1 MDKKNTECKIK
12 SLQYIILKMIKYWQI
27 FTMFVSLLQQ
37 FLKIYCLYNE
47 CTYFSLLTI
56 LRILCV
62 QKCPVSPGTDLGRW
76 LQLQMSM

>member
-1 MDKKNTECKIK
+1 MDKKNTECKIN

-37 FLKIYCLYNE
+37 FLKYTV
-47 CTYFSLLTI
+47 CTKNVHFFSLLTI

>member
-37 FLKIYCLYNE
+37 FLKYTV
-47 CTYFSLLTI
+47 CTMNVHIFLF
-56 LRILCV
+56 
-62 QKCPVSPGTDLGRW
+62 
-76 LQLQMSM
+76 